1 MICRVPRFSVIGT
14 ESLAALVKKPFGEVK
29 IFLFTGGLIKFHKSE
44 FNLFMARDPV
54 ALARAELSHHV
65 VGHLYADIEKIALAG
80 HIVICHTRFYHVT
93 RAVHFVLVHLGPAFV
108 KSRESVIGV
117 DIPIFFSCAA
127 ANLAIHSSHFASNAR
142 IRIVLKRICH
152 AFKGLI
158 NIGIIEIDT
167 GMRALLQCRVLEI
180 SDSSSLVLNLI
191 DADPEGDILMVF
203 KPWGP
208 KIVNDLNFGE
218 VDGGYFFFI
227 VPAFFS
233 PAHDT
238 AATTTA
244 VIAIIVVF
252 FIFIITMR
260 ASPEPMPSMSGLL
273 NDYS

>member
-1 MICRVPRFSVIGT
+1 MTCDVCHLTDRFVILMICRVPRLSIIGS

-80 HIVICHTRFYHVT
+80 HIVICHSRFYHVT

-108 KSRESVIGV
+108 KSCESVIGV
-117 DIPIFFSCAA
+117 DIPIFFLRRGKLGDPLVTFC
-127 ANLAIHSSHFASNAR
+127 LKYR

-218 VDGGYFFFI
+218 VDRGYFFHCTGL
-227 VPAFFS
+227 FF
-233 PAHDT
+233 
-238 AATTTA
+238 
-244 VIAIIVVF
+244 
-252 FIFIITMR
+252 
-260 ASPEPMPSMSGLL
+260 AST
-273 NDYS
+273 